1 MFFCCCWQA
10 RQVNAK
16 NIRNKRKKHA
26 HMQKRNLAS
35 KRSMMMSELDK
46 FHSATPIVSARAK
59 PALDNENNKTY
70 K

>member
-1 MFFCCCWQA
+1 
-10 RQVNAK
+10 
-16 NIRNKRKKHA
+16 
-26 HMQKRNLAS
+26 
-35 KRSMMMSELDK
+35 MMMSELDK